1 MLCTSVLAYDYGS
14 VNNFDLFRFYG
25 ESSNHSLNGT
35 YTIIDSNEFL
45 ALITACMAVND
56 EFREWCGQ
64 DPYAVMSARFNDST
78 SQDFMVVTYAPRE
91 YMYKES
97 VLADP
102 PVDPIMVNGLLLD
115 PYNHD
120 GFILYDSNCI
130 FDDSLTVNNCFG
142 DTYKLLVAKNDADR
156 VLCFDI
162 GTQPV
167 MSTILA
173 RLTSIRN
180 DVAAI
185 KPYMSDFS
193 TVLTNIYYALGTLD
207 TDLGNLN
214 NRLQSINTEIT
225 VIKGLCQSLL
235 GNSNSELTLLNNY
248 LPEFDDDLDDI
259 AADLTLFRTNFAT
272 YASAALAE
280 MEQANDSLE
289 DINGTLSDIND
300 MLNGKALEDVPVSGG
315 STGYSGNLWG
325 LIKFGVT
332 STINGFAQFFDS
344 IISTLAYFTTTGS
357 QGFSAFANLDQYE
370 TVNYRPGFAVN
381 ILNINS
387 NVTNYGVKATF
398 NSNSVTLKQVSNL
411 STGSKTLNSSNFT
424 LSAGTYEFVSSSA
437 SSGWPYVSLYR
448 QQAGNYGTI
457 VSRNGSFTL
466 NSTTT
471 VCVRVAFD
479 CDNFQNGSLT
489 YALYES

>member
-14 VNNFDLFRFYG
+14 VNNFNLFRFYG
-25 ESSNHSLNGT
+25 ESSNHSLSGT

-45 ALITACMAVND
+45 ALVTACMAVND

-78 SQDFMVVTYAPRE
+78 SQDFMVITYAPRE

-120 GFILYDSNCI
+120 GFILYDSNCL

-173 RLTSIRN
+173 RLTSIRDN
-180 DVAAI
+180 VASI
-185 KPYMSDFS
+185 TPYMSSFS

-225 VIKGLCQSLL
+225 VIKSLCQSLL
-235 GNSNSELTLLNNY
+235 GNSNSELSLLNSY
-248 LPEFDDDLDDI
+248 LPEFDNDLDDI
-259 AADLTLFRTNFAT
+259 ATDLTLFRTNFAT

-280 MEQANDSLE
+280 MEQANDSLD

-300 MLNGKALEDVPVSGG
+300 MLMWLF
-315 STGYSGNLWG
+315 
-325 LIKFGVT
+325 I
-332 STINGFAQFFDS
+332 STI
-344 IISTLAYFTTTGS
+344 IIF
-357 QGFSAFANLDQYE
+357 
-370 TVNYRPGFAVN
+370 
-381 ILNINS
+381 ILIMPW
-387 NVTNYGVKATF
+387 TF
-398 NSNSVTLKQVSNL
+398 NPWYLQ
-411 STGSKTLNSSNFT
+411 F
-424 LSAGTYEFVSSSA
+424 
-437 SSGWPYVSLYR
+437 
-448 QQAGNYGTI
+448 I
-457 VSRNGSFTL
+457 
-466 NSTTT
+466 
-471 VCVRVAFD
+471 
-479 CDNFQNGSLT
+479 
-489 YALYES
+489 